1 MTRLVM
7 LGSFTYAPSKTL
19 ETWASADDRKAQL
32 NRQRTRGDMNL
43 LMGVRL
49 LVDFELHCS
58 YLTLGSIRHTN
69 NDVFEINHVAS
80 GYPIEQ
86 LLHFCRESVAI

>member
-1 MTRLVM
+1 
-7 LGSFTYAPSKTL
+7 
-19 ETWASADDRKAQL
+19 
-32 NRQRTRGDMNL
+32 MNL

-86 LLHFCRESVAI
+86 LLHFCRESVLF